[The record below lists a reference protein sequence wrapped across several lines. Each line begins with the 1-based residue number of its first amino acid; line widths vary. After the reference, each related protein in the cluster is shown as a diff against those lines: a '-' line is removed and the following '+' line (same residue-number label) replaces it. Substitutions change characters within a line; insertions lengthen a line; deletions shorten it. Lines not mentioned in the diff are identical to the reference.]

1 MADKAAS
8 DSQADVIKVAAVL
21 TAAPRWAG
29 ALMAADGVPV
39 PDDWQIAWRIGAFV
53 LSLAMAAV
61 EGFAISYVFNAWRNQ
76 QDKKSRLLLYLAIFM
91 LVDFGMILAPYIVA
105 NVSQQELATVLGP
118 SWLLWLWSAAVAA
131 STGLVVGSVGYS
143 QKEKPATTS
152 KTSKSSEKDSKQIAA
167 IAGYAC
173 DICGATSNKDG
184 KPFSSW
190 QAVAGHKRWQHS
202 HQNGKEP
209 EREQEEQEA

>member
-1 MADKAAS
+1 MTIPKTN

-39 PDDWQIAWRIGAFV
+39 PVEWQAMWRIGAFI

-76 QDKKSRLLLYLAIFM
+76 QDKRSRLLLYLAILM
-91 LVDFGMILAPYIVA
+91 LVDFGMILAPYVVA

-152 KTSKSSEKDSKQIAA
+152 SKSKDSQKDSEQVAA
-167 IAGYAC
+167 VTGYAC

-184 KPFSSW
+184 KPFGSW
-190 QAVAGHKRWQHS
+190 QAVAGHKRWTHS
-202 HQNGKEP
+202 SANGKEP
-209 EREQEEQEA
+209 ERKQEEQEA